1 MSAPGARAHR
11 LAPRLQV
18 VHAGRQEHRHRA
30 DDDQVVE
37 VPAAVHADPLPLA
50 VVDHVAAA
58 VREHAGRTRVD
69 HQHPR
74 AAEVA
79 VARPPRRRRVAV
91 GLTRVRP
98 QRLADVLAGRG
109 PRVQLLLVELG
120 RRQVP
125 QVLVDPVRHER
136 AGDAAVPPRLAAGIL
151 DPLPGDVPVVDHVV
165 IVEHHHA
172 RHGRQQPADVGVG
185 PRLAVEAGVLL
196 EVGDLLAGRLRHVA
210 AAADELQRLGTHLVR
225 VDLVADQQQPVRP
238 RLDAGPQPP
247 GVRPQGV
254 DAEALVVLIRRQRV
268 RLALRRADPAR
279 PEHQPRLV
287 LALTGADHARRMLV
301 VGRRPDLLAVE
312 LDLVLDHLALGQV
325 VEHDQ
330 RVVMSL
336 DLERRGRS
344 AGRRDRARR
353 VRLDPDGCLRP
364 PHVAEQR
371 AEDERCHGGRFYVRP
386 HTERLSRS

>member
-1 MSAPGARAHR
+1 MTRWSKSPRLCTRIHSHSPSSTMSRRPSASTRAARESTTSTRERPKSRKQAHR
-11 LAPRLQV
+11 
-18 VHAGRQEHRHRA
+18 
-30 DDDQVVE
+30 
-37 VPAAVHADPLPLA
+37 
-50 VVDHVAAA
+50 
-58 VREHAGRTRVD
+58 
-69 HQHPR
+69 
-74 AAEVA
+74 AEA
-79 VARPPRRRRVAV
+79 ESRSACAR
-91 GLTRVRP
+91 GRP

-125 QVLVDPVRHER
+125 EVLVDPVRHER
-136 AGDAAVPPRLAAGIL
+136 ARDAAVPPRLAAGVL

-165 IVEHHHA
+165 VVEHHHA
-172 RHGRQQPADVGVG
+172 RHRRQQPADVRIG

-210 AAADELQRLGTHLVR
+210 AAADELQRPGTHLVR

-238 RLDAGPQPP
+238 RLDAGLQPP

-254 DAEALVVLIRRQRV
+254 DAEALVVLVRRQRV

-301 VGRRPDLLAVE
+301 VGRRPDPLAVE

-325 VEHDQ
+325 VEHHQ
-330 RVVMSL
+330 RVVVSL

-353 VRLDPDGCLRP
+353 RR
-364 PHVAEQR
+364 
-371 AEDERCHGGRFYVRP
+371 
-386 HTERLSRS
+386 SRSRWLPASAPRSGAAGRG